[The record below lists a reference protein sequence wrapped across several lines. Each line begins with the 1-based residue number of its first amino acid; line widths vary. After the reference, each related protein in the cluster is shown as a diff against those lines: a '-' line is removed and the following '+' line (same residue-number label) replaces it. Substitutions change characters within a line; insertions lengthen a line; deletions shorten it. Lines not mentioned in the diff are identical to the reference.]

1 MCPHLVSD
9 RFLLVMVN
17 SLLLSMVNVLL
28 FFSHTMFGCG

>member
-1 MCPHLVSD
+1 MGPYLVSD

-28 FFSHTMFGCG
+28 FFSHTMLGWG